1 VMRLLLIDDE
11 ESLLIPMAR
20 YFERLGWSVTTAR
33 EREEAEALLEHRA
46 FDVIVLDLALSGYG
60 LEGLD
65 LLREVRRG
73 GSRSA
78 VLVLSGVVNR
88 DITEEALRRGADAVF
103 AKPQSLG
110 DIAQAAA
117 DLLAGR
123 V

>member
-1 VMRLLLIDDE
+1 MRLLLIDDE

-46 FDVIVLDLALSGYG
+46 FDVIVLDLALTGYG

-73 GSRSA
+73 CSRSA

-88 DITEEALRRGADAVF
+88 DIAEEAMRRGADAVF
-103 AKPQSLG
+103 AKPQPLG
-110 DIAQAAA
+110 HIAQAAT

-123 V
+123 L